1 MTADGEHDGIRDW
14 LRAELARA
22 AGVAEGAYD
31 AAERFRDY
39 GIDSATATGIVGRL
53 GRRLGR
59 DLPATLAWEHPT
71 LDALVDHLG
80 SATDQH
86 EPAPEAQQ
94 AAQDEPIAVVGLAC
108 RFPGGADT
116 PEAFWELL
124 RTGVDTIREVPADR
138 WDVERHFDAD
148 LAAPGR
154 MNTRWGGFLDR
165 VDGFDAA
172 FFGISPR
179 EATQMDPQQRL
190 VLELAWEAVEN
201 ARIAP
206 RSLRGSRTGVFLGAM
221 WSDYARLAAGSL
233 TDVDQHTATGQD
245 TSVLAGRVSYTLG
258 LEGPSL
264 TVNTACSSSLVAMH
278 LAAQS
283 LRRGEST
290 LALVGGVSLVVSPAS
305 TIAMSKFGAMAPDGR
320 CKTFDATANGY
331 VRGEGA
337 GMVVLKP
344 LSRALVDGDSIVC
357 VIRGSAVNND
367 GFSNGLTAP
376 NPHAQQAVLRTAYS
390 NAGVDPARVHFVETH
405 GTGTMLGDPIEANA
419 ISAVLGA
426 NREPDRRLLLGSV
439 KTNLGHLEA
448 AAGIAGF
455 IKTALAVAHRTVP
468 PNLHFDTPNPH
479 ITWDTL
485 DVPREQREWPLPQE
499 LPVAGVSS
507 FGFSGTNCHVVVEGV
522 PVRARHEIEPPAAA
536 EPPSVVFVCPGQGSQ
551 WLGMARSLLH
561 TEPAFHTAISA
572 CDAAVH
578 EIAGFSVLEELVA
591 SPERS
596 RLAEPDVVQPV
607 LFAVQVALAAL
618 WREWGVEPD
627 VVVGHSM
634 GEVAA
639 AHLAGLLPL
648 DAAARVIC
656 TRSRLAAG
664 RSGEGAMAVVALP
677 AAEADAVVEPLRDRI
692 AVAAYNAPS
701 SQVLSG
707 ERTAMD
713 ALLRTLEERGVDASR
728 VNVTFASHSPQMDEL
743 AGPLAEALVGLSP
756 TAARGRPR
764 MVSTVTGEHLDGPEC
779 TADYWV
785 RNLREPV
792 RFAPVVERLA
802 ALGPT
807 VFVELSPH
815 PVLVRAMSE
824 ALQEPSVALGSVR
837 RDEGEQ
843 QALLKTLVALREAG
857 VPQAAAP
864 APAVPMLL
872 SGRGEAALREQA
884 ARLDAHLA
892 TRPELR
898 TEDLAHSLAATRT
911 HFEHRA
917 ALVVTDRAELHDA
930 LRALAAGRPAPGT
943 VLGRAGSPRGGLTF
957 VFPGQGSQWDG
968 MARELLETS
977 PVFRA
982 ELEACA
988 RALGP
993 HVDWPVM
1000 DVLRGVGGPPLD
1012 RVDVVQPALFAVM
1025 VALAALWRSEG
1036 VTPNAVVGHS
1046 QGEIAAACV
1055 AGALSRDDAA
1065 KIVALRSRAL
1075 TRIAGNGAMAAVEL
1089 SDDELAAHLARFG
1102 ERLSIAAVNSATSTL
1117 VSGAADA
1124 VDALLGDLAARQVLA
1139 RKVRVDYASHSAH
1152 VEAVRDELVEQ
1163 LAGITPR
1170 ASALPLHSTVTG
1182 AVLDGTELDAGYWFE
1197 NLRRTVRFADVTGAL
1212 VEAGHRYFVE
1222 VSPHPVLTQ
1231 AIEETGAAAVGTLRR
1246 GEGDLRRFLRSLGE
1260 LHTRGREIGGAP
1272 ALAAGHR
1279 VDLPTYAFQRE
1290 RFWLSPPRSRD
1301 GAGEGPEHPFLD
1313 SAVALAGAD
1322 EVVLTGRL
1330 DRSEQPWLAGH
1341 TVFDQVILPGA
1352 AAVDLALAA
1361 AHHIGLDRV
1370 EELVAESPVVL
1381 PERGTLA
1388 IQVRLGGPDGTGRRS
1403 FALHSRL
1410 DTADVPWIRHVTGTL
1425 GLAAPA
1431 AFDLRAWPPPG
1442 ATPVVLEGAYERL
1455 AARGLGYGPDF
1466 RGLTA
1471 AWKRG
1476 ETLFAEVTLPAARA
1490 ADGFALHPALLDAA
1504 LHAIALESEGVE
1516 LPFTW
1521 SGVALHAVGATT
1533 ARVRLE
1539 RRAGGITVQLAD
1551 AAGEPVAAVEALS
1564 MRPVAAGE
1572 LGAAAPPLRHVEW
1585 TELAAAAPSS
1595 RGQESHFPAPTG
1607 PESGFPALPGARQY
1621 PDAAALLAELGRG
1634 ASLPDVA
1641 VVPFEKA
1648 GGSDVAAAAHRAT
1661 AEALALLQA
1670 WLADPRTT
1678 SSRLVLRTRGAVATD
1693 DPDLVHAPIWGLV
1706 RSAVLEHPDHR
1717 VTLCDTD
1724 GTDAPLVDAPE
1735 QAIRNGRVLVPRVVR
1750 LDTGAGIARPLDPAG
1765 TVLVT
1770 GGTGTL
1776 GALFARH
1783 LVRRHGAR
1791 HLLLMSRQGPAA
1803 DGAEALVRELEAD
1816 GAAVTVAAC
1825 NTADRAAL
1833 AALLADVPAEHPLT
1847 AVVHAAGALDDG
1859 VLTAMDPDRIHAVFA
1874 PKVDAAVHLHELTA
1888 DHDLAAFVLCSS
1900 VAGTLGSPGQSNYA
1914 AANAFLDALARH
1926 RRQRGLAGCSIAWGY
1941 WAPRS
1946 GLTGRMS
1953 AADTQRMRARGIGA
1967 LSAAEGLAMFDAALG
1982 RPEPVLVAARFERVE
1997 TQRAVASNTAPP
2009 AALAQRLES
2018 LAPADRERTVR
2029 ELVDAEA
2036 AAVLQLHSPADVPA
2050 ERPLKELGLDSLMAV
2065 ELRNRL
2071 AAAAGVPLPAT
2082 FLFEH
2087 PTSTALTRFLLGAQ
2101 QDEPEPAHQR
2111 IVAQQIVNDDPIAIV
2126 SMSCRFPGGVRSPD
2140 DLWELLLAGEDVITG
2155 FPENRGWDLDALYD
2169 PDPAAT
2175 GTSYTRHGGFL
2186 HDADRFDPSF
2196 FGINPTEAL
2205 TIDPQQRLLLEI
2217 TWEALERG
2225 RIVPAAL
2232 KGSRTGAFVG
2242 VMYQDYGARL
2252 AGTLDRPDLEAAV
2265 GIGSAGSVAS
2275 GRIAYTF
2282 GLEGPAVTVDTACSS
2297 SLVAL
2302 HLACQSLR
2310 QGECSLALA
2319 GGVTVMA
2326 TPATFIEFSRQRG
2339 LSPDGR
2345 CRSFSADADGTGWS
2359 EGAGL
2364 VVLERLSDARRN
2376 GHPVLAVVRGSAVNQ
2391 DGRSQGL
2398 TAPNGRAQERVI
2410 RQALASA
2417 GLTAGDVDAVEAHG
2431 TATTL
2436 GDPIEARALLAT
2448 YGRAHS
2454 PENPLRL
2461 GALKSAIGHTQAA
2474 AGIAGVIKMVL
2485 AMRHGLLP
2493 KTLHA
2498 EHPSPHVDW
2507 SSGSVRLLTEATEWA
2522 PDGHP
2527 LRAGVSS
2534 FGVSGTNAHVVLEQ
2548 VADTQPPEHPPAR
2561 LAHLFPISGA
2571 DEKALREQAAAL
2583 RGHAETSAADL
2594 PDLAR
2599 SLALTRTH
2607 FDHRAAVVARDRG
2620 ELARGLDA
2628 VARGRL
2634 APNAVAATAAP
2645 PGKVAFVF
2653 PGQGSQWPEMARA
2666 LLASSDVFREQVEAC
2681 DRALSPHLDRS
2692 MLALLRE
2699 GGEWDRVDVVQ
2710 PALFTMMVSLAA
2722 VWRSLGVE
2730 PDAVVG
2736 HSQGEIAA
2744 AHVAGALSLDDAA
2757 RLVTLRSRAL
2767 AGLAGGGA
2775 MMAAELPVG
2784 ELEGRLARFGGR
2796 LWVAGVNGPHSC
2808 LVAGDPAAVDE
2819 LVGELAAG
2827 SVFARTIRV
2836 DYASHGPA
2844 VDAVRDEL
2852 LAGTSGLAPRAGT
2865 LPIYSTVTGEPLDG
2879 SSLDGGYWFRNLRS
2893 RVRFD
2898 EATKRLLDA
2907 GHRFFVEVSPHPVLG
2922 LVLREAVDTRGV
2934 AGAVVG
2940 SLHRDG
2946 GGMERLLLSLGE
2958 LHAHGHPLD
2967 WSTVTPGTGA
2977 VELPTYA
2984 FQRERFWLD
2993 PPRPRTAPAERTF
3006 WDAVA
3011 NADLGALAAALG
3023 VGDDEREA
3031 LAGVLPALTRWR
3043 NDQAPRPTS
3052 TQADEQTSTI
3062 DVADPQPAAEELRPR
3077 PPLATAYVAPDT
3089 DLERVLADAWQQV
3102 LRVNQIGVQ
3111 DNFFELGGSS
3121 LQAGQVLTRLK
3132 ALFPVEIRFDL
3143 FFGSPTIAGL
3153 APLVEDHLVAH
3164 LAELTDD
3171 EAERLLAGLTEHE
3184 PGS

>member
-1 MTADGEHDGIRDW
+1 MTADEEHGGIRDW

-22 AGVAEGAYD
+22 AGVTEEAYD
-31 AAERFRDY
+31 DAERFRDY

-53 GRRLGR
+53 GSRLGR
-59 DLPATLAWEHPT
+59 ELPATLAWEYPT
-71 LDALVDHLG
+71 LDALIDHLD
-80 SATDQH
+80 SAGDQA
-86 EPAPEAQQ
+86 EPAAEARQ
-94 AAQDEPIAVVGLAC
+94 AMQDEPIAVVGMAC
-108 RFPGGADT
+108 RFPGGGDA
-116 PEAFWELL
+116 PEAFWTLL
-124 RTGVDTIREVPADR
+124 RDGVDAVREVPADR
-138 WDVERHFDAD
+138 WDVDRLFDAD
-148 LAAPGR
+148 IAAPGR

-206 RSLRGSRTGVFLGAM
+206 RSLRGTRTGVFLGAM
-221 WSDYARLAAGSL
+221 WSDYARLVAGSL

-245 TSVLAGRVSYTLG
+245 TSVLAGRVSYALG

-278 LAAQS
+278 LATQS

-305 TIAMSKFGAMAPDGR
+305 TVAMSKFGAMAPDGR
-320 CKTFDATANGY
+320 CKTFDAAANGY

-344 LSRALVDGDSIVC
+344 LSRALVDGDHIVC

-376 NPHAQQAVLRTAYS
+376 NPHAQQAVLRAAYA

-419 ISAVLGA
+419 IGAVLGA
-426 NREPDRRLLLGSV
+426 NRDPARPLLLGSV

-455 IKTALAVAHRTVP
+455 IKTALAVEHRTIP
-468 PNLHFDTPNPH
+468 PNLHFGTPNPH
-479 ITWDTL
+479 IAWDVL
-485 DVPREQREWPLPQE
+485 DVPTESREWPFPQE

-522 PVRARHEIEPPAAA
+522 PVRARGGVA
-536 EPPSVVFVCPGQGSQ
+536 EPPGVTPPKVVFVCPGQGSQ
-551 WLGMARSLLH
+551 WLGMGRSLLH
-561 TEPAFHTAISA
+561 TEPAFHAAIRA
-572 CDAAVH
+572 CDAEVR
-578 EIAGFSVLEELVA
+578 EVAGFSVLEELVA

-618 WREWGVEPD
+618 WRERGVEPD

-639 AHLAGLLPL
+639 AHLAGILTLS
-648 DAAARVIC
+648 DAARVIC
-656 TRSRLAAG
+656 TRSRLAGG
-664 RSGEGAMAVVALP
+664 RSGDGAMAVVPLS
-677 AAEADAVVEPLRDRI
+677 ADAADALVEPLRDRV

-707 ERTAMD
+707 ERAAMD
-713 ALLRTLEERGVDASR
+713 ALLRTLEARGVEASR

-743 AGPLAEALVGLSP
+743 TGPLAEALVGLSP
-756 TAARGRPR
+756 TAAHGRPL
-764 MVSTVTGEHLDGPEC
+764 MISTVTGERLAGPEC
-779 TADYWV
+779 DAGYWV
-785 RNLREPV
+785 RNLREAV

-802 ALGPT
+802 APGPT

-815 PVLVRAMSE
+815 PVLVKAVQA
-824 ALQEPSVALGSVR
+824 ALHEPSVALGSFR
-837 RDEGEQ
+837 RDEDEQ
-843 QALLKTLVALREAG
+843 QALLQTLTALRAAG
-857 VPQAAAP
+857 VPHVADP
-864 APAVPMLL
+864 APTVPVLL
-872 SGRGEAALREQA
+872 SGRSEAALRAQA
-884 ARLDAHLA
+884 ARLDTHLA
-892 TRPELR
+892 DRPELR
-898 TEDLAHSLAATRT
+898 PSDVAHSLSTTRT

-917 ALVVTDRAELHDA
+917 ALVAADRAELRDA
-930 LRALAAGRPAPGT
+930 LGALVAGRPAPGT
-943 VLGRAGSPRGGLTF
+943 VLGRVGREGGRLVF

-968 MARELLETS
+968 MARGLLETS
-977 PVFRA
+977 PVFRE

-988 RALGP
+988 RALTP

-1000 DVLRGVGGPPLD
+1000 DVLRGEGGPPLD

-1036 VTPNAVVGHS
+1036 VTPDAVVGHS

-1065 KIVALRSRAL
+1065 EVVALRSRAL
-1075 TRIAGNGAMAAVEL
+1075 TRIAGKGAMASVEL
-1089 SDDELAAHLARFG
+1089 GRDELATHLAPFG
-1102 ERLSIAAVNSATSTL
+1102 ERLSVAAVNSRTTTL

-1124 VDALLGDLAARQVLA
+1124 LDALMGDLAARQVLA
-1139 RKVRVDYASHSAH
+1139 RRIRVDYASHSAH
-1152 VEAVRDELVEQ
+1152 VESVRDELLER
-1163 LAGITPR
+1163 LSGITPR
-1170 ASALPLHSTVTG
+1170 PSAVPLHSTVTG
-1182 AVLDGTELDAGYWFE
+1182 AVLDGAELDAGYWFD
-1197 NLRRTVRFADVTGAL
+1197 NLRRTVRFADVTSA
-1212 VEAGHRYFVE
+1212 VAEAGHRFFVE

-1246 GEGDLRRFLRSLGE
+1246 GEGDVRRFLLSLGE
-1260 LHTRGREIGGAP
+1260 LHTRGRSIPGART
-1272 ALAAGHR
+1272 GRR

-1290 RFWLSPPRSRD
+1290 RFWLSPRRSRD
-1301 GAGEGPEHPFLD
+1301 DVGDEPDHPFLD
-1313 SAVALAGAD
+1313 SAVALAGGD
-1322 EVVLTGRL
+1322 EVVLTGRIA
-1330 DRSEQPWLAGH
+1330 RSEHPWLAGH
-1341 TVFDQVILPGA
+1341 TVFEQVVLPGA
-1352 AAVDLALAA
+1352 AVVDLALAT
-1361 AHHIGLDRV
+1361 AHHVGLDRV
-1370 EELVAESPVVL
+1370 EELVAESAVVL
-1381 PERGTLA
+1381 PERGTLVLQ
-1388 IQVRLGGPDGTGRRS
+1388 IRIGGPDGTGRRS
-1403 FALHSRL
+1403 FALHARP
-1410 DTADVPWIRHVTGTL
+1410 DTADAPWTRHVTGTL
-1425 GLAAPA
+1425 APPTPTAAV
-1431 AFDLRAWPPPG
+1431 DLRTWPPPG
-1442 ATPVVLEGAYERL
+1442 ATPVPLEGAYERL
-1455 AARGLGYGPDF
+1455 AARGLDYGPDF

-1471 AWKRG
+1471 AWKQG
-1476 ETLFAEVTLPAARA
+1476 GTLFAEVTLPAARA

-1504 LHAIALESEGVE
+1504 LHTLAVDSDGVE

-1533 ARVRLE
+1533 ARVRLD
-1539 RRAGGITVQLAD
+1539 RRAGGISVQLAD
-1551 AAGEPVAAVEALS
+1551 AAGEPVASVAALG
-1564 MRPVAAGE
+1564 MRPVDAGGF
-1572 LGAAAPPLRHVEW
+1572 GAAAPPLRHVEW
-1585 TELAAAAPSS
+1585 VDRTPAAAPPS
-1595 RGQESHFPAPTG
+1595 R
-1607 PESGFPALPGARQY
+1607 ARRY
-1621 PDAAALLAELGRG
+1621 ADAAALVAELGRG
-1634 ASLPDVA
+1634 APLPEVA
-1641 VVPFEKA
+1641 VVPFADE
-1648 GGSDVAAAAHRAT
+1648 GGSDSVRTALAAAAHRAT

-1670 WLADPRTT
+1670 WLADPRAV
-1678 SSRLVLRTRGAVATD
+1678 SSRLVVLTRGAVATD
-1693 DPDLVHAPIWGLV
+1693 DPDPALAPLWGLV

-1717 VTLCDTD
+1717 ITLCDSD
-1724 GTDAPLVDAPE
+1724 GSEAPLVDLPE
-1735 QAIRNGRVLVPRVVR
+1735 LAVRNGRVLVPRIAPLAPAAV
-1750 LDTGAGIARPLDPAG
+1750 AARPLDPTG

-1783 LVRRHGAR
+1783 LVRRHGVR
-1791 HLLLMSRQGPAA
+1791 HLVLASRHGTAA
-1803 DGAEALVRELEAD
+1803 DGADALVREL
-1816 GAAVTVAAC
+1816 GAEGVSVRVVAC
-1825 NTADRAAL
+1825 DTADRAAL
-1833 AALLADVPAEHPLT
+1833 AALLATVPTEHPLT

-1859 VLTAMDPDRIHAVFA
+1859 VLTAMNPERLHEVFA
-1874 PKVDAAVHLHELTA
+1874 AKVDGAVHLHELTA

-1914 AANAFLDALARH
+1914 AANAFLDALARY

-1946 GLTGRMS
+1946 GLTGGMS

-1967 LSAAEGLAMFDAALG
+1967 LTAAEGLALFDAALWH
-1982 RPEPVLVAARFERVE
+1982 PEPALVAARMERVA
-1997 TQRAVASNTAPP
+1997 TPRAVASNTAP
-2009 AALAQRLES
+2009 AASLAERLAR

-2029 ELVDAEA
+2029 EIVDTEA
-2036 AAVLQLHSPADVPA
+2036 AAVLQLSSPADVPA

-2071 AAAAGVPLPAT
+2071 AAAAGTPLPAT
-2082 FLFEH
+2082 LLFEH
-2087 PTSTALTRFLLGAQ
+2087 PTSVALTRFLLGA
-2101 QDEPEPAHQR
+2101 DVEPEPSHQQ
-2111 IVAQQIVNDDPIAIV
+2111 ALDDDPIAIV

-2140 DLWELLLAGEDVITG
+2140 DLWALLLSGEDVITG

-2175 GTSYTRHGGFL
+2175 GRSYTRHGGFL
-2186 HDADRFDPSF
+2186 HDADRFDASF
-2196 FGINPTEAL
+2196 FGIGATEAL
-2205 TIDPQQRLLLEI
+2205 TIDPQQRLLLEL
-2217 TWEALERG
+2217 TWEALERA
-2225 RIVPAAL
+2225 RIVPGTL
-2232 KGSRTGAFVG
+2232 KGSRTGAFLG

-2265 GIGSAGSVAS
+2265 GLGSAGSVAS

-2310 QGECSLALA
+2310 QGECALALA

-2359 EGAGL
+2359 EGAGM

-2398 TAPNGRAQERVI
+2398 TAPSGRAQERVI
-2410 RQALASA
+2410 RQALENA
-2417 GLTAGDVDAVEAHG
+2417 GLTPGDVDAVEAHG

-2448 YGRAHS
+2448 YGQAHS
-2454 PENPLRL
+2454 PEKPLLL
-2461 GALKSAIGHTQAA
+2461 GAVKSAIGHTQAA
-2474 AGIAGVIKMVL
+2474 AGIAGVIKVVL

-2493 KTLHA
+2493 RTLHA
-2498 EHPSPHVDW
+2498 ERPSPHVDW
-2507 SSGSVRLLTEATEWA
+2507 SPGTVRLLTEATPWE
-2522 PDGHP
+2522 PDGRP

-2548 VADTQPPEHPPAR
+2548 VADAEPNPPADAPP
-2561 LAHLFPISGA
+2561 AHLFPVSGA
-2571 DEKALREQAAAL
+2571 TTQALRQQAAAL
-2583 RGHAETSAADL
+2583 RALAEEDDAEL
-2594 PDLAR
+2594 RDLAR

-2607 FDHRAAVVARDRG
+2607 FDHRAVVVARDRA
-2620 ELARGLDA
+2620 ELAHGLDA
-2628 VARGRL
+2628 VARGRV
-2634 APNAVAATAAP
+2634 APNAVTAKAVP
-2645 PGKVAFVF
+2645 PGKIAFVF
-2653 PGQGSQWPEMARA
+2653 PGQGSQWPAMARE
-2666 LLASSDVFREQVEAC
+2666 LLDGSDIFREQVEAC

-2692 MLALLRE
+2692 VLDLLRR
-2699 GGEWDRVDVVQ
+2699 GGELDRVDVVQ

-2722 VWRSLGVE
+2722 VWRAHGVE

-2744 AHVAGALSLDDAA
+2744 ACVAGALTLDAAA
-2757 RLVTLRSRAL
+2757 RLVASRSRAL
-2767 AGLAGGGA
+2767 AGLSGKGA
-2775 MMAAELPVG
+2775 MAAVELPVA
-2784 ELEGRLARFGGR
+2784 ELEGRLGRFDER
-2796 LWVAGVNGPHSC
+2796 VWVAGVNGPHSC
-2808 LVAGDPAAVDE
+2808 LVAGAPAAVGE
-2819 LVGELAAG
+2819 LVGELVAD

-2852 LAGTSGLAPRAGT
+2852 LAGTGGLAPRAGT
-2865 LPIYSTVTGEPLDG
+2865 VPIYSTVTGDALDG
-2879 SSLDGGYWFRNLRS
+2879 RSLDSDYWFRNLRG

-2898 EATKRLLDA
+2898 EATRRLLAD

-2922 LVLREAVDTRGV
+2922 LVLREALDAHG
-2934 AGAVVG
+2934 APGAVVG
-2940 SLHRDG
+2940 SLHRDEG
-2946 GGMERLLLSLGE
+2946 GAERLMLSLGE
-2958 LHAHGHPLD
+2958 LHAHGQPLE
-2967 WSTVTPGTGA
+2967 WSRINSGTGG

-2993 PPRPRTAPAERTF
+2993 PPRPRAAPAERSF
-3006 WDAVA
+3006 WNAVD
-3011 NADLGALAAALG
+3011 NGDLDALAAALG
-3023 VGDDEREA
+3023 VDDAERTA
-3031 LAGVLPALTRWR
+3031 LAGALPALARWR
-3043 NDQAPRPTS
+3043 NGREATATGTAAPD
-3052 TQADEQTSTI
+3052 ATI
-3062 DVADPQPAAEELRPR
+3062 APPDVEELRPR
-3077 PPLATAYVAPDT
+3077 PPLDTAYVAPAT
-3089 DLERVLADAWQQV
+3089 DLERLLADAWRQV
-3102 LRVNQIGVQ
+3102 LRVNRIGVD

-3121 LQAGQVLTRLK
+3121 LQAGQVLNRLK
-3132 ALFPVEIRFDL
+3132 SIFPVEIRFDL
-3143 FFGSPTIAGL
+3143 FFGSPTIARL
-3153 APLVEDHLVAH
+3153 APLVEDRLVAH

-3171 EAERLLAGLTEHE
+3171 EAEQLLAGLTEHD
-3184 PGS
+3184 PRS